1 CFVYFTG
8 TEAQKQQ
15 NESKSVS
22 DLFNTTSCIE
32 PPFSCPHRRIQ
43 FYLYTRD
50 TQQNPQLLDSLDA
63 LSLWQSRFN
72 AAHKTKVIIHG
83 FGGGR
88 HLSPS
93 TDLRD
98 AYFKHGDY
106 NIVIVDYSTLVKEPC
121 LSQVNWAP
129 RFGAKCIAQF
139 VEYLANHP
147 RGVPPDSLHLIG
159 YSVGA
164 HIAGLVA
171 NYLNKGKLGRIT
183 GLDPTILFYMGNN
196 RSRDLDPTDAHF
208 IDVIH
213 TGAGILGQWGPNGH
227 ADFYVNG
234 GTSQPGCA
242 QNSIFKTLSC
252 DHTKVTPYFIESIN
266 SKIGFWA
273 VPCPNQ
279 FMYYIGFCN
288 PPDEKYVLMGEHV
301 TRKAR
306 GIYYLSTNARKPYAK
321 GFPDGRRPPRGG
333 CESFF

>member
-1 CFVYFTG
+1 MEECECRGLPVARAVLVVFSCFLLLYG
-8 TEAQKQQ
+8 AEAQQRG
-15 NESKSVS
+15 ESAEPNV
-22 DLFNTTSCIE
+22 FNTSSCIE
-32 PPFSCPHRRIQ
+32 PPYRCPHRRIQ
-43 FYLYTRD
+43 FYLYTRYVLSLLKPPTD
-50 TQQNPQLLDSLDA
+50 FFSVFGRKIKRGPWPCFRATQEDPQLLNTLDA
-63 LSLWQSRFN
+63 ASLHQSRFDPQ
-72 AAHKTKVIIHG
+72 HQTKIIIHG

-98 AYFKHGDY
+98 AYFTRGEY
-106 NIVIVDYSTLVKEPC
+106 NIIIVDYSTLVKEPC

-129 RFGAKCIAQF
+129 RFGAKCIAQL
-139 VEYLANHP
+139 VEYLAAHP
-147 RGVPPDSLHLIG
+147 RGVAPDVLHLIG

-171 NYLNKGKLGRIT
+171 NYLNAGKLGRIT

-242 QNSIFKTLSC
+242 QNSIF
-252 DHTKVTPYFIESIN
+252 
-266 SKIGFWA
+266 SK
-273 VPCPNQ
+273 
-279 FMYYIGFCN
+279 
-288 PPDEKYVLMGEHV
+288 EL
-301 TRKAR
+301 
-306 GIYYLSTNARKPYAK
+306 L
-321 GFPDGRRPPRGG
+321 
-333 CESFF
+333 